1 MALTSAI
8 PALLVTVGGAVALEL
23 RRISDVQMAV
33 AQQRSAD
40 ALARAASRGPN
51 AS

>member
-1 MALTSAI
+1 MDMKATSRKSVLS
-8 PALLVTVGGAVALEL
+8 PEEL
-23 RRISDVQMAV
+23 RRISDVQLAV

-51 AS
+51 AA

>member
-1 MALTSAI
+1 MALLSAI
-8 PALLVTVGGAVALEL
+8 PTMVMTVGAALAIEL
-23 RRISDVQMAV
+23 RRVSEVQVAV

-40 ALARAASRGPN
+40 ALARAAARQPN